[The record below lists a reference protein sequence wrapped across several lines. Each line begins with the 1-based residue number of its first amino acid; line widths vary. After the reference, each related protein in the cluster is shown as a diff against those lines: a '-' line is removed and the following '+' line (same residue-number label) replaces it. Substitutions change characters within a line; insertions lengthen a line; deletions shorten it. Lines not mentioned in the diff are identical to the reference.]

1 MNARREQV
9 RELLRAARGR
19 IDPAEVGLPGSQKRR
34 SPGLRREDVAV
45 LAGVSVKW
53 YTWLEQGRE
62 INFSVDVLERVATV
76 LRLSEPERAYLFAL
90 IQWRAPTR
98 TPTPSELSE
107 PFWQTMQFVPVPL
120 LVMTLRWDI
129 LAWNPLLV
137 RVFRDYSKV
146 PEAERN
152 LLRII
157 LTDRKYQNEPRYDSM
172 LRRLIGE
179 FRVDFG
185 QCAGDPAFEQL
196 IGELKRV
203 VPGFERRWRS
213 VEFCSGQR
221 IAVVRHPELGEL
233 TFDRVSYVLEGSTPL
248 RVLMFVPFDSA
259 TARTVA
265 GIYPME
271 SDRPLPRRFLQREGA
286 LEVLHHALDY

>member
-1 MNARREQV
+1 
-9 RELLRAARGR
+9 
-19 IDPAEVGLPGSQKRR
+19 VGLPGSQKRR

-62 INFSVDVLERVATV
+62 INFSADVLERVATA
-76 LRLSEPERAYLFAL
+76 LRLSDAERSYLFAL
-90 IQWRAPTR
+90 TQWRAPPRSVLPGDLGET
-98 TPTPSELSE
+98 
-107 PFWQTMQFVPVPL
+107 FWQTMQFVPVPV

-146 PEAERN
+146 PEPERN

-157 LTDRKYQNEPRYDSM
+157 LTDRKYRNDPRYDAM
-172 LRRLIGE
+172 TRRLIGE

-185 QCAGDPAFEQL
+185 QCAGDPAFEEL
-196 IGELKRV
+196 IADLKRV
-203 VPGFERRWRS
+203 VPGFERHWHN
-213 VEFCSGQR
+213 VEFWSGQR
-221 IAVVRHPELGEL
+221 IAVVQHPELGKL
-233 TFDRVSYVLEGSTPL
+233 TFDRVSYVVEGNTPL
-248 RVLMFVPFDSA
+248 RVLMFVPVDST

-265 GIYPME
+265 GIYPAE
-271 SDRPLPRRFLQREGA
+271 SDKPLPRRFIPRDGD
-286 LEVLHHALDY
+286 LEVHHAHDY

>member
-1 MNARREQV
+1 MNARREQI

-62 INFSVDVLERVATV
+62 INFSADVLERVATV
-76 LRLSEPERAYLFAL
+76 LRLAEPERAYLFAL

-98 TPTPSELSE
+98 TPSPSELSE

-146 PEAERN
+146 PEADRN

-196 IGELKRV
+196 IGDLKRV
-203 VPGFERRWRS
+203 VPGFERRWRD

-248 RVLMFVPFDSA
+248 RVLMFVPFDST

-271 SDRPLPRRFLQREGA
+271 SDRPLPRRFLQRDDA

>member
-19 IDPAEVGLPGSQKRR
+19 IEPSEVGLPGSQKRR

-62 INFSVDVLERVATV
+62 INFSADVLERVATV
-76 LRLSEPERAYLFAL
+76 LRLSDAERTYLFAL
-90 IQWRAPTR
+90 TQWRPPTR
-98 TPTPSELSE
+98 SVLAGELGE
-107 PFWQTMQFVPVPL
+107 TFWQTMQFVPVPL

-157 LTDRKYQNEPRYDSM
+157 LTDRKYRSDASYDTM
-172 LRRLIGE
+172 IRRLIGE

-185 QCAGDPAFEQL
+185 QCAGDPAFEEL
-196 IGELKRV
+196 IAELKRV
-203 VPGFERRWRS
+203 VPGFERHWHN
-213 VEFCSGQR
+213 VEFHSGQR
-221 IAVVRHPELGEL
+221 IAVVQHPELGKL
-233 TFDRVSYVLEGSTPL
+233 TFDRVSYVVEGGTPL
-248 RVLMFVPFDSA
+248 RVLMFVPVDST

-265 GIYPME
+265 GIYPAE
-271 SDRPLPRRFLQREGA
+271 HDKPLPRRFIPRDA
-286 LEVLHHALDY
+286 DLEVHHAHDY

>member
-9 RELLRAARGR
+9 RDLLRAARGR
-19 IDPAEVGLPGSQKRR
+19 IEPSEVGLPGSQKRR

-62 INFSVDVLERVATV
+62 INFSTDVLERVATV
-76 LRLSEPERAYLFAL
+76 LRLSDAERTYLFSL
-90 IQWRAPTR
+90 SQWRAPPRAAFSGDLGET
-98 TPTPSELSE
+98 
-107 PFWQTMQFVPVPL
+107 FWQTMQFVPVPV

-129 LAWNPLLV
+129 VAWNPLLL

-152 LLRII
+152 LLRIV
-157 LTDRKYQNEPRYDSM
+157 LTDRKYQNDSRYDTM
-172 LRRLIGE
+172 IRRLIGE

-185 QCAGDPAFEQL
+185 QCAGDPAFEEL
-196 IGELKRV
+196 ICDLKQV
-203 VPGFERRWRS
+203 VPDFERRWRE
-213 VEFCSGQR
+213 VEFWSGQR

-233 TFDRVSYVLEGSTPL
+233 TFDRVSYVVEGTTPL
-248 RVLMFVPFDSA
+248 RVLMFVPVDA
-259 TARTVA
+259 TTARTVA
-265 GIYPME
+265 DIYPAPT
-271 SDRPLPRRFLQREGA
+271 DRPLPRRFIPRDGD
-286 LEVLHHALDY
+286 LEVHHALDY

>member
-1 MNARREQV
+1 M
-9 RELLRAARGR
+9 
-19 IDPAEVGLPGSQKRR
+19 GLPGSQKRR

-62 INFSVDVLERVATV
+62 INFSADVLERVAAV
-76 LRLSEPERAYLFAL
+76 LRLSSAERTYLFAL
-90 IQWRAPTR
+90 AQWRSPAR
-98 TPTPSELSE
+98 SVSAKDLSE
-107 PFWQTMQFVPVPL
+107 TFWQTMQFVPVPL

-137 RVFRDYSKV
+137 RIFRDYSKV
-146 PEAERN
+146 PESDRN

-157 LTDRKYQNEPRYDSM
+157 LTDRKYQSDPIYDTM
-172 LRRLIGE
+172 IRRLIGE

-185 QCAGDPAFEQL
+185 QCAGDPAFEEL
-196 IGELKRV
+196 IADLRRV
-203 VPGFERRWRS
+203 VPGFERHWRD

-221 IAVVRHPELGEL
+221 VTVVRHPELGEL
-233 TFDRVSYVLEGSTPL
+233 TFDRVSYVVDGGAAL

-259 TARTVA
+259 TARIVA
-265 GIYPME
+265 GIYPAEPDKPM
-271 SDRPLPRRFLQREGA
+271 PPRFMPRDGELD
-286 LEVLHHALDY
+286 VLHHAHDH